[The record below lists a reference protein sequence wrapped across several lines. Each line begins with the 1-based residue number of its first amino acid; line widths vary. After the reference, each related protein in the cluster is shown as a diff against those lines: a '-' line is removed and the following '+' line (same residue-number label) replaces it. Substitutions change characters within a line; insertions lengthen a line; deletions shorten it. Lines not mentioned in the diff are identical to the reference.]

1 MIAYVFKNNTFAAVS
16 KQKDVKMEKK
26 TKLWIGIGAGALI
39 IIVGALVY
47 NIISTKRHLA
57 EMTEQYEI
65 EKEELEEEYSQLAI
79 QYEGY
84 KLNVNNDSLIDKL
97 ENERLKVQRL
107 VEELKTTK
115 ATNAR
120 RINQL
125 KKELSTVR
133 AVLRSYVAQVDSLNR
148 VNAQLVEENKE
159 VHRKYK
165 AASQTATE
173 LKKQKE
179 QLTHKVTLASKLDAV
194 AINVEA
200 QNKRNKKTTKI
211 SKAEKLKVTFTI
223 AKNVTAEIGNKDIY
237 VRILKPDNDALVK
250 SRNDVFR
257 YENQDIN
264 YSMRKNI
271 EYDGEEVAVTMYWN
285 IEEYLTPGT
294 YRVDIFADGNLIGKK
309 SFTLE

>member
-1 MIAYVFKNNTFAAVS
+1 
-16 KQKDVKMEKK
+16 MEKK
-26 TKLWIGIGAGALI
+26 TKLWAAIGTAALLLIGGA
-39 IIVGALVY
+39 VVFY
-47 NIISTKRHLA
+47 ISSTRKQLA
-57 EMTEQYEI
+57 ELTAQYEI

-97 ENERLKVQRL
+97 ENERMKVQRL

-120 RINQL
+120 RINEL

-133 AVLRSYVAQVDSLNR
+133 SVLRSYVAQVDSLNR
-148 VNAQLVEENKE
+148 LNAQLVEENKE
-159 VHRKYK
+159 VHRKYQ
-165 AASQTATE
+165 AVTQTATE

-179 QLTHKVTLASKLDAV
+179 QLSQQVTLAAKLDAV
-194 AINVEA
+194 AIAVEA

-211 SKAEKLKVTFTI
+211 SKAEKIKISFTI
-223 AKNVTAEIGNKDIY
+223 AKNVTAEVGEKTIF
-237 VRILKPDNDALVK
+237 VRIMKPDNDVLVK
-250 SRNDVFR
+250 NRNDVFA

-264 YSMRKNI
+264 YSIRKNI
-271 EYDGEEVAVTMYWN
+271 EYEGEEVAVTMYWQ
-285 IEEYLTPGT
+285 IEEYLYPGT

-309 SFTLE
+309 NFSLE